1 MHLLILTVIFV
12 WVVLPLFRRAQK
24 AFGSWLGD
32 VLDNHNR
39 RYYARIAR
47 EATRRDDIRFG
58 PEVGPGWKPPVRS
71 APLTKAQC
79 EAMLDAA
86 IDRRKSPGYL
96 AKLASYY
103 EAFTPSPTFE
113 YLDKKRL
120 GKL

>member
-12 WVVLPLFRRAQK
+12 WVVLPLFRQAQK

-58 PEVGPGWKPPVRS
+58 PEGRPGWTPRLEAPVGSPPLDLLLSPKPNVRR
-71 APLTKAQC
+71 C
-79 EAMLDAA
+79 
-86 IDRRKSPGYL
+86 
-96 AKLASYY
+96 
-103 EAFTPSPTFE
+103 
-113 YLDKKRL
+113 
-120 GKL
+120 